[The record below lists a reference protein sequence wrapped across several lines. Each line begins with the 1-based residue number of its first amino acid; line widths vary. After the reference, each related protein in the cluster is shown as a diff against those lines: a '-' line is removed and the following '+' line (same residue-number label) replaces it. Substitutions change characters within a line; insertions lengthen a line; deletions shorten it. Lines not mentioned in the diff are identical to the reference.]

1 MKYTITSTL
10 NECDKHAISLAVQD
24 LQSFTI
30 KTIIP
35 MVNACNDKHVH
46 NIFVNIAINRTNVMC
61 TDLINFI
68 DTEKDISGMK
78 LLILDHLISSLVEEY
93 RILDSALWT
102 MDFPDIVES
111 MTKLNKLKNIFYLE
125 HIR

>member
-1 MKYTITSTL
+1 MKYTIASTL

-78 LLILDHLISSLVEEY
+78 LLILDHLLSSLVEEY

-102 MDFPDIVES
+102 MDSPDIVES

>member
-35 MVNACNDKHVH
+35 MVNACNVKHVH

-102 MDFPDIVES
+102 MDSPNIVES

>member
-10 NECDKHAISLAVQD
+10 NESDKHAISQAVHDIQN
-24 LQSFTI
+24 FTSKI
-30 KTIIP
+30 IIP
-35 MVNACNDKHVH
+35 LVNSSNDKHVH

-93 RILDSALWT
+93 RILDSTLWKV
-102 MDFPDIVES
+102 DSPDIVES
-111 MTKLNKLKNIFYLE
+111 MTKLNKLKNIFCLE
-125 HIR
+125 HVR

>member
-35 MVNACNDKHVH
+35 MVNACNVKHVH

-102 MDFPDIVES
+102 IDSPNIVES

>member
-35 MVNACNDKHVH
+35 MVNACNVKHVH

-102 MDFPDIVES
+102 MDSPDIVES

>member
-1 MKYTITSTL
+1 
-10 NECDKHAISLAVQD
+10 
-24 LQSFTI
+24 
-30 KTIIP
+30 